1 MRKALCGSLIVVTL
15 SLLAIACNTSNS
27 SSSAESKPKITD
39 TDIENTIKAKW
50 GMDTAIKAAELSC
63 EADAETNSA
72 TVSGTVELEA
82 LRTKAVELARSAQ
95 PGLLITDKIVVK
107 PRELSRAEYT
117 EEFAKRE
124 RERAKELGEK
134 LGNSLDDAWIHTKIV
149 AQLIGDSDT
158 PQRKINV
165 DVVNNVVTLRGTVN
179 TAEQKAEAERIAKTT
194 EGVKK
199 VVNQLKL
206 DKNA

>member
-1 MRKALCGSLIVVTL
+1 MRKVLCGSLIIVTL
-15 SLLAIACNTSNS
+15 SLIGVACNSSNQT
-27 SSSAESKPKITD
+27 SSAESRPKVTD
-39 TDIENTIKAKW
+39 ADIENAIKTKW
-50 GMDTAIKAAELSC
+50 NMDAAIKAAGLSC
-63 EADAETNSA
+63 DAEAEHNSV
-72 TVSGTVELEA
+72 TVSGMVETEA
-82 LRTKAVELARSAQ
+82 LRTRAVELARSAQ
-95 PGLLITDKIVVK
+95 PGVLVTDKIVVK

-149 AQLIGDSDT
+149 AQLISTAAT

-165 DVVNNVVTLRGTVN
+165 DVVDNVVTLRGAVN
-179 TAEQKAEAERIAKTT
+179 SAEQKAEAERIAKAT
-194 EGVKK
+194 EGVKR
-199 VVNQLKL
+199 VINQLKL

>member
-1 MRKALCGSLIVVTL
+1 MQKALYGSLIVVTL
-15 SLLAIACNTSNS
+15 SLLTIACNTSNS

-50 GMDTAIKAAELSC
+50 ATDAAIKAADLSC
-63 EADAETNSA
+63 DADAETNSA
-72 TVSGTVELEA
+72 AVSGTVALEA
-82 LRTKAVELARSAQ
+82 LRIKAVELARSAQ

-107 PRELSRAEYT
+107 PRELSRTEYT

-134 LGNSLDDAWIHTKIV
+134 LGNSLDDAWLHTKIV

-179 TAEQKAEAERIAKTT
+179 TSEQKAEAERIAKAT

>member
-1 MRKALCGSLIVVTL
+1 MRKVLCGSLIVVTL
-15 SLLAIACNTSNS
+15 SLLTVACNTSNS
-27 SSSAESKPKITD
+27 SSSAESKPKITNA
-39 TDIENTIKAKW
+39 DIENAIKAKW
-50 GMDTAIKAAELSC
+50 GMDTAIKAAALSC
-63 EADAETNSA
+63 EAEAETNSA

-107 PRELSRAEYT
+107 PRELSRTEYT
-117 EEFAKRE
+117 EEFARRE
-124 RERAKELGEK
+124 RERAKALGEK
-134 LGNSLDDAWIHTKIV
+134 LGNSLDDAWLHTKIV

-179 TAEQKAEAERIAKTT
+179 TSEQKAEAERIAKAT